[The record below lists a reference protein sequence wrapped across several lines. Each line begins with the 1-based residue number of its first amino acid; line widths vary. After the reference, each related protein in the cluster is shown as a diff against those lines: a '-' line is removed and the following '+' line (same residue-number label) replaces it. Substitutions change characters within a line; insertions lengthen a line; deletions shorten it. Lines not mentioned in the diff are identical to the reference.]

1 MGAIILVIG
10 KYVYDIYYWLILINI
25 FGSWFPQFQTSKVGM
40 LVGRLVNPYLS
51 VFRKFIPPLGMID
64 FSPIIGI
71 IAYSYIGRFALEGL
85 RQLLIMLGAL

>member
-10 KYVYDIYYWLILINI
+10 KYIYDIYYWLILINI
-25 FGSWFPQFQTSKVGM
+25 FGSWFPQFQTSKIGS

-51 VFRKFIPPLGMID
+51 IFRKFIPPLGMID
-64 FSPIIGI
+64 FSPIIAI

-85 RQLLIMLGAL
+85 RQLLIMLGAI

>member
-10 KYVYDIYYWLILINI
+10 KYIYDIYYWLILINI
-25 FGSWFPQFQTSKVGM
+25 FGSWFPQFQASKIGM

-64 FSPIIGI
+64 FSPIIAI

>member
-1 MGAIILVIG
+1 LASIILLIG

-25 FGSWFPQFQTSKVGM
+25 FGSWFPQFQATKIGM
-40 LVGRLVNPYLS
+40 LVGKLVNPYLS
-51 VFRKFIPPLGMID
+51 IFRKFIPPLGMID

-85 RQLLIMLGAL
+85 RQLLIMLGAF

>member
-10 KYVYDIYYWLILINI
+10 KYIYDIYYWLILINI
-25 FGSWFPQFQTSKVGM
+25 FGSWFPQFQASKIGM

-51 VFRKFIPPLGMID
+51 IFRKFIPPLGMID
-64 FSPIIGI
+64 FSPIIAI

-85 RQLLIMLGAL
+85 RQLLIMLGAI